1 MEERYMEARS
11 TSRESDVGEGISMGR
26 RPFQSGDLGFSPILS
41 ETEPRDEQQ
50 VMASAS
56 MAASLVGLFILMLFL
71 LLLLFVLACRPWR
84 FLCRRRTFASSTFKA
99 DDIERPLFAENL
111 IDAPEQNHDLTRNS
125 VEESSIEV
133 DGSIYSPRT
142 LAVFGD
148 VNFPRKHGLLNKKRI
163 STNVKI
169 SAGDSL
175 VLDVPC
181 DTSQDIQVVQTLNWA
196 PISSSPCE
204 GVNHVRGK
212 DGSCDVEVISDKGQT
227 QISAIRDVAFLRSGI
242 NLEVIA
248 GPSAGL
254 CCSRY
259 STDTTILP
267 LTLGRVSPSDLILK
281 DSEVSGRHAFI
292 DWNTHKSK
300 WELVDMGSLNGT
312 FLNSKAI
319 HHPVAGSRQCS
330 EPIELSTGDIITL
343 GSFSKIS
350 VQIRLGIKHESSF
363 GVGIASDP
371 MAMRRGGK
379 KLPME
384 DMCYCKWPL
393 PGVEQFGLFSI
404 FDGHGGAGAARTAS
418 RLLPQIIVDIL
429 SNPGKKERVFSCCD
443 ATDVLKEAF
452 ALTEA
457 ALNHQYEGC
466 TATVLLVWF
475 MCNEVF
481 AQCANVGDSAC
492 ILNVNGKDFMMTE
505 DHRVSSILERARL
518 NQSGKPLEEGETRLC
533 GLNLGRMLGD
543 KFLKEQEKRFIA
555 EPYVSQVVHITK
567 GSTAFG
573 ILASDGLWDVIS
585 AKRAVLLVLQAK
597 GICDAGD
604 ANPAEKIANYVL
616 SEARTLR
623 TKDNTSVVFV
633 DFDLMRTDHRK
644 SKF

>member
-1 MEERYMEARS
+1 MEERYTEARS

-26 RPFQSGDLGFSPILS
+26 RPFQSGDLGLSPILS

-50 VMASAS
+50 AMASAS

-142 LAVFGD
+142 LAVVGD

-212 DGSCDVEVISDKGQT
+212 D
-227 QISAIRDVAFLRSGI
+227 
-242 NLEVIA
+242 
-248 GPSAGL
+248 
-254 CCSRY
+254 
-259 STDTTILP
+259 DTTILP

-384 DMCYCKWPL
+384 DM
-393 PGVEQFGLFSI
+393 F
-404 FDGHGGAGAARTAS
+404 TANGPFLVLNRSCQNGKQTTSTNHS
-418 RLLPQIIVDIL
+418 RHFVK
-429 SNPGKKERVFSCCD
+429 SWKEREVFSCCD

-518 NQSGKPLEEGETRLC
+518 NQSGSHWRKAKHG
-533 GLNLGRMLGD
+533 
-543 KFLKEQEKRFIA
+543 
-555 EPYVSQVVHITK
+555 YVV
-567 GSTAFG
+567 
-573 ILASDGLWDVIS
+573 
-585 AKRAVLLVLQAK
+585 
-597 GICDAGD
+597 
-604 ANPAEKIANYVL
+604 
-616 SEARTLR
+616 
-623 TKDNTSVVFV
+623 
-633 DFDLMRTDHRK
+633 
-644 SKF
+644 